1 MINTRTSRTI
11 ALLSV
16 IACLFTLNSCT
27 KEVVIDIPGFEP
39 QLVIDGQIETGN
51 PPFVLLSKS
60 KEVYAPTDLD
70 AFLNGFITGAVVTI
84 SDGITTVTLDEIC
97 SDNLPPGTEEIAAAM
112 FGLTVAELA
121 DYHICAYTTFNT
133 AVWGEVGKS
142 YTLTVTY
149 EGQTYTATTS
159 IVAPTSFVNSWW
171 QPEDGTPTYGYSWVT
186 LADPPGVFDAYRWD
200 VKMIKTDGNGDPVD
214 DYFKPTYSPV
224 FDDEFFDGLTFDFW
238 YENPFAHG
246 PGYSEDAEWLYEQGD
261 TVIIKLSKMDRNVY
275 DYMEKRYIQL
285 QTAGNPFATPTNL
298 TTNIEGGAL
307 GIWAGYSPSF
317 DTLICVP

>member
-1 MINTRTSRTI
+1 M
-11 ALLSV
+11 
-16 IACLFTLNSCT
+16 IACIFVLNSCT
-27 KEVVIDIPGFEP
+27 KEVTIDIPGYEE

-84 SDGITTVTLDEIC
+84 SDGITTVQLDEIC

-112 FGLTVAELA
+112 FGLSVEELA

-133 AVWGEVGKS
+133 AVWGQVGKS

-149 EGQTYTATTS
+149 EGKTYTAVTS
-159 IVAPTSFVNSWW
+159 IVAPTSLVKSFWKA
-171 QPEDGTPTYGYSWVT
+171 EDDTPNHGYSWVT
-186 LADPPGVFDAYRWD
+186 LADPPGVYDAYRWE
-200 VKMIKTDGNGDPVD
+200 VKRIKTSASGEPVD
-214 DYFKPTYSPV
+214 NYFKKTYSPV

-238 YENPFAHG
+238 YENPFATG
-246 PGYSEDAEWLYEQGD
+246 PGYSEAEQWLYEQGD
-261 TVIIKLSKMDRNVY
+261 TVIIKLSKMDRHVF

-317 DTLICVP
+317 DTLICIP